1 MTRLPA
7 SPSPS
12 AARIVLVCGLSLF
25 IIFGIRLSFSVFFA
39 EFVLAEGWSSEAAAT
54 IFSLNMLVFAVTAPL
69 AGIALDRYGPR
80 PVFGLGACLMAG
92 GLWLCS
98 EARALEDLRLAYG
111 LVVGAGLGIT
121 GLGPQASVVAG
132 WVGPARR
139 GRALGI
145 AFAGTGAG
153 SLAFVPLAN
162 GLIARYD
169 WRSAYLALALVC
181 LLLLLPLMTV
191 GLRRPPVR
199 ARTPSRVAQA
209 TGNWRALLRMRSFWA
224 LMLVGLTA
232 LGPLRSLT
240 VHQVALM
247 ESAGVERS
255 LAAAVVGIA
264 GLLASLGFVAMGW
277 FSDLY
282 GRTSAFSI
290 GAAGLL
296 GAVALLLAIQA
307 GASAGLLFA
316 YAVLYAL
323 GESTRSSQSTALA
336 SDIFQ
341 QQGLGR
347 INGLVGGMFGLGA
360 ALGPW
365 LVGRIHDDS
374 GSYAGGL
381 LLVAAMVLVSLVAFV
396 MAGQGAKGRKVPL
409 PQK

>member
-7 SPSPS
+7 SPS

-54 IFSLNMLVFAVTAPL
+54 IFSLNMLVFAITAPL
-69 AGIALDRYGPR
+69 AGLALDRYGPR

-98 EARALEDLRLAYG
+98 EARSLDDLRLAYG
-111 LVVGAGLGIT
+111 FVFGAGLGIT
-121 GLGPQASVVAG
+121 GLGPQASVIAS
-132 WVGPARR
+132 WVGPAQR

-153 SLAFVPLAN
+153 SLVFVPLAN
-162 GLIARYD
+162 ELITQYD
-169 WRSAYLALALVC
+169 WRGAYLALAMIC
-181 LLLLLPLMTV
+181 LLLLLPLLTI
-191 GLRRPPVR
+191 GLRRPPAAAQTR
-199 ARTPSRVAQA
+199 ARPAQRN
-209 TGNWRALLRMRSFWA
+209 GNWRALLRMPAFWA

-247 ESAGVERS
+247 ESAGVARS
-255 LAAAVVGIA
+255 LAAAVVGAA
-264 GLLASLGFVAMGW
+264 GVLASVGFVTMGW
-277 FSDLY
+277 VSDRH
-282 GRTSAFSI
+282 GRTAAFSI

-296 GAVALLLAIQA
+296 GAVGLLLAMQT
-307 GASAGLLFA
+307 GASAGLLAA

-323 GESTRSSQSTALA
+323 GEATRSSQSTALA
-336 SDIFQ
+336 SDIFHR
-341 QQGLGR
+341 QGLGA

-365 LVGRIHDDS
+365 LVGRIHDES
-374 GSYAGGL
+374 GSYTGGL
-381 LLVAAMVLVSLVAFV
+381 LLVAALALVSLVAFV
-396 MAGQGAKGRKVPL
+396 IAGQKARAPTTSATDSA
-409 PQK
+409 